1 MTITGLGPILMP
13 QFVSFLLSYYDSQ
26 GTLMIISA
34 LTLHIILGACLLQ
47 PVKWHAKY
55 NAPESF
61 VAQPVELNPI
71 QNQTIYEED
80 EDDIQSSLNNSLV
93 Q

>member
-1 MTITGLGPILMP
+1 MTITGFGPILMP
-13 QFVSFLLSYYDSQ
+13 QLVSFLLHYYDSQ

-34 LTLHIILGACLLQ
+34 LTLHIIVGACLLQ

-55 NAPESF
+55 VGPEKF
-61 VAQPVELNPI
+61 IAVPIELNPI

-80 EDDIQSSLNNSLV
+80 EDDIQLSINNS
-93 Q
+93 